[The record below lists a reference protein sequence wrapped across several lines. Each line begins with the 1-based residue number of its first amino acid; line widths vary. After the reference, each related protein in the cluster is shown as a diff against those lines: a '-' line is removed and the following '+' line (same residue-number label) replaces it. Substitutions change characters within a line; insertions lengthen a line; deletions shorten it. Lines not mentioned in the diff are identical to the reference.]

1 LRSIPCLD
9 LSPVHR
15 MVATSARPNL
25 LCCHYAAE
33 IRSLPTATRRWPT
46 PAWTLRFG
54 LGSFCCCAHE
64 TRHPLG
70 PYALVSDPFVVAHTK
85 HDTRLDPTLWSTVWS
100 LSWSVRVLQVDL
112 THQGLDQT
120 ASQPSHGSFCCCALM
135 PFACSPTNARH
146 SSTATQGLQVKA
158 LAVILDRSRPI
169 V

>member
-1 LRSIPCLD
+1 LLLR
-9 LSPVHR
+9 
-15 MVATSARPNL
+15 
-25 LCCHYAAE
+25 
-33 IRSLPTATRRWPT
+33 TRNTT

-54 LGSFCCCAHE
+54 LRSFCCRAHE

-100 LSWSVRVLQVDL
+100 LSWSVRVLLNPRPQIPNTEDL
-112 THQGLDQT
+112 THRGLDQT
-120 ASQPSHGSFCCCALM
+120 ASQPSHGPFCCCALM

-146 SSTATQGLQVKA
+146 SSTANQGLQVKV